1 MAYFNELPNLEV
13 VSRFPNQSSN
23 QDYTTIKNIW
33 RRPKLRQDI
42 ANAITAFNYYQIKDG
57 ERPDQI
63 AEKVYGDPEL
73 DWVILIT
80 NNIINLNEEWPLD
93 NNSFYNYLIEKYGT
107 EEKLQEIHHTETVEQ
122 RDEFNRVVVPKGLQV
137 DNSLTSLNEF
147 TTNDTDTSYILD
159 EFPPSS
165 VTTSLNI
172 NLAQALSIPKRA
184 DDPIKQI
191 IPDINV
197 ETSTLKIK
205 TRNNSEVNINI
216 NNDLVNFW
224 PSGWGG
230 SLRVYSRAGTVSIIS
245 IEDIL
250 TDLEIKIPSNLY
262 EIVGELIDG
271 NVVPKLKFIYKS
283 ST

>member
-172 NLAQALSIPKRA
+172 NLAQALSISKRA